1 MAAVYDER
9 YDWDHLSDEDW
20 NKRLD
25 EKVEEFNRGRGEVVL
40 PPPSFAIM
48 DDEYVRGINY
58 KYVTED
64 LIRHFADAIG
74 DPSPF
79 WRDPSYIASTRWGGF
94 IAPPTSHRRFLRPAS
109 PSVPPSADVSVSRE
123 LPVWPAAA
131 STFTSSRSAPATA
144 SPSMISTRALWRSR

>member
-74 DPSPF
+74 DPS
-79 WRDPSYIASTRWGGF
+79 TRSGEIRPTF
-94 IAPPTSHRRFLRPAS
+94 RAPAGAVSSLRRFLRPAS
-109 PSVPPSADVSVSRE
+109 PSAPPSADVSVSRV

-131 STFTSSRSAPATA
+131 STFTNSRSAPATA
-144 SPSMISTRALWRSR
+144 SPSMTSTRALWRSR